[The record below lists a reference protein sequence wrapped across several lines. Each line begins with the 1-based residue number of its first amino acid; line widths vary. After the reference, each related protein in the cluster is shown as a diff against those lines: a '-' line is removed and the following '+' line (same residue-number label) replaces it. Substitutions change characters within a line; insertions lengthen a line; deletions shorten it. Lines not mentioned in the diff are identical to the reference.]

1 MLCFRLR
8 TAAESWGGDARSGPD
23 QRTQPL
29 YLIRDVVPPAAYP
42 ETAAPATRRAA
53 GAALLSTTNTVQRPV
68 PSSDAPAAAMGV
80 MHLALQ
86 PPAQPPPKKA
96 PARAEPGLG
105 PALRCYRNIRAAHSR
120 RPARWRSRKNTRH
133 PAGAPQSD
141 GRYHQSTGSYWKRP
155 PETKHCRR
163 PTAGLSITPLPSPFA
178 AQGRVTSCD
187 LRPNNCDFRPR
198 RRSGKTTKNWQRP
211 AAVGSGQVEFTAAVE
226 CRRKG
231 CYARRRPARCRR
243 NFTPEKSDYR
253 K

>member
-8 TAAESWGGDARSGPD
+8 TTAESWGGDARSGPD

-86 PPAQPPPKKA
+86 PPARPPPKKA

-105 PALRCYRNIRAAHSR
+105 SRFEGLTLWRERRMRHQRHTTAYVASWQTSGDRTAPHRHSSEINR
-120 RPARWRSRKNTRH
+120 QA
-133 PAGAPQSD
+133 D
-141 GRYHQSTGSYWKRP
+141 
-155 PETKHCRR
+155 
-163 PTAGLSITPLPSPFA
+163 A
-178 AQGRVTSCD
+178 AQ
-187 LRPNNCDFRPR
+187 
-198 RRSGKTTKNWQRP
+198 
-211 AAVGSGQVEFTAAVE
+211 
-226 CRRKG
+226 
-231 CYARRRPARCRR
+231 
-243 NFTPEKSDYR
+243 
-253 K
+253 